1 MKDVNRQQHARK
13 CPSARWGEWVCIQ
26 REKGC
31 WARFSLCCVQ
41 DQEEESEAGRGSSV
55 SEHGQGILTP
65 GQQQE
70 PGAAAERQHGLL
82 AGECLQRHQN
92 LFSCRITL

>member
-1 MKDVNRQQHARK
+1 M
-13 CPSARWGEWVCIQ
+13 
-26 REKGC
+26 
-31 WARFSLCCVQ
+31 
-41 DQEEESEAGRGSSV
+41 